1 MPVVINEFEVVDNAP
16 PTAPAAA
23 PSAPAAPPLDPLDL
37 QRRLAELHELVLRT
51 WSH

>member
-16 PTAPAAA
+16 PPAPAAA
-23 PSAPAAPPLDPLDL
+23 PAAPATPPLDPVDL
-37 QRRLAELHELVLRT
+37 QRRLAELHETVLRT

>member
-16 PTAPAAA
+16 PPAPAAA
-23 PSAPAAPPLDPLDL
+23 PSALAAPPLDPMDL
-37 QRRLAELHELVLRT
+37 QRRLDELHELVLRT

>member
-16 PTAPAAA
+16 PPAPAAA
-23 PSAPAAPPLDPLDL
+23 ASVPAAPPLDPLDL
-37 QRRLAELHELVLRT
+37 QHRLAELHEIALRT